1 VTAETGAGAV
11 LNGPLWLIGCGNMAG
26 AMLEG
31 WLAAG
36 LDPSEFT
43 AIDPLAKSVPGS
55 VRLLRAP
62 PADEVPAIALLG
74 VKPQMLDMVAPLF
87 APMLDQHTILISML
101 AGTEL
106 VSLRTRFPAVDTIV
120 RIMPNLPAR
129 LRKAAIGLYSDS
141 QDKAALERVGTLMS
155 LLGTVEWIAQER
167 LFDVVTALSGSGP
180 AFVYRFIGALADAAA
195 ARGLPA
201 DQALRLALATVEGA
215 AALAAASEETPSDL
229 AERVASP
236 GGTTRK
242 GLDVLDADGRL
253 ARLIRETLE
262 AAEQRGRELAEE
274 ARRG

>member
-1 VTAETGAGAV
+1 MTAPAV
-11 LNGPLWLIGCGNMAG
+11 VLPGPLWLIGCGNMAG

-36 LDPSEFT
+36 LDPAQFT
-43 AIDPLAKSVPGS
+43 AIDPLAKSVPGN
-55 VRLLRAP
+55 VRLLREP
-62 PADEVPAIALLG
+62 PADEVPALALLG
-74 VKPQMLDMVAPLF
+74 VKPQMLDTVAPLF
-87 APMLDQHTILISML
+87 APVLDPHTILISML

-106 VSLRTRFPAVDTIV
+106 VSLRARFPACDTIV

-141 QDKAALERVGTLMS
+141 RDTGALEQVGALMA
-155 LLGTVEWIAQER
+155 LLGTVEWIAEER

-180 AFVYRFIGALADAAA
+180 AFVYRFIAALADAAA
-195 ARGLPA
+195 GLGLPA

-215 AALAAASEETPSDL
+215 AALAAASDESPALL
-229 AERVASP
+229 ADRVASP

-242 GLDVLDADGRL
+242 GLDVLDADDRL
-253 ARLIRETLE
+253 TALIRETLE
-262 AAEQRGRELAEE
+262 AAERRGRELAEE